1 VSSIQ
6 QMDTCLG
13 SSKGQR
19 GTNNSTKWLQRVL
32 PELIVLKRNTKSQ
45 AIIEAVQL
53 KYHVSVNKLSA
64 RRAKHAL
71 LGRSVAEYA
80 RQYQQLSA
88 YLARYSGTNP
98 FTTLTVYSTAQ
109 AVEKLVIIL

>member
-1 VSSIQ
+1 MLHGRNERSVVVSSIQ

-13 SSKGQR
+13 
-19 GTNNSTKWLQRVL
+19 
-32 PELIVLKRNTKSQ
+32 LKRNTKSQ

-64 RRAKHAL
+64 RGAKHAL